1 MKVLMPV
8 LHYCPVIGGLE
19 IWTQNIAERLSN
31 KAEIF
36 VVTGKVKDKSLKEIF
51 NGVKIFRTSLY
62 SLKNLSY
69 SSPFYIFS
77 TLPFIFLKSLR
88 FIKKEK
94 IDMCH
99 CQGFL
104 SGFLG
109 YLLKKLTKIPYI
121 ITIQSADFSL
131 YHPKASKLGLIRI
144 MYDFVEKEVFKNA
157 IKAHTVSKYLQ
168 KHYESR
174 GVKNSILIPNG
185 VDRDKFK
192 ELLNK
197 REVRK
202 ELGFN
207 VENLFVCVSRLEYK
221 NGTHDLIK
229 AMTYLES
236 EIADFK
242 LIICGGGPDR
252 KKLEK
257 MKINLGLEKE
267 IVFLGDVLH
276 SEIPKYIACSD
287 IFIRPSLAEGFGIV
301 FLEAM
306 ACNVPV
312 IGTPVGG
319 IPDFLEDKKTG
330 LFCQPGNPKDIAE
343 KIKILIYDKELRNN
357 IIKNAKEMII
367 DVYGWDK
374 TSEQVGEVYKEVKR
388 DYDNLNFP

>member
-1 MKVLMPV
+1 MRILMPV
-8 LHYCPVIGGLE
+8 LHYNPVIGGLE
-19 IWTQNIAERLSN
+19 IWTQNIAERLSD

-36 VVTGKVKDKSLKEIF
+36 VVTGKVKNRPLKEIF

-69 SSPFYIFS
+69 SSPFYVFS
-77 TLPFIFLKSLR
+77 ALPFIFLKSLSC
-88 FIKKEK
+88 IKQEK
-94 IDMCH
+94 INLCH

-109 YLLKKLTKIPYI
+109 YLLKKVTKTPYI

-131 YHPKASKLGLIRI
+131 YHPKASRIGLIRI
-144 MYDFVEKEVFKNA
+144 TYDFIEKKVFQNA
-157 IKAHTVSKYLQ
+157 NKTHSVSKHLQ

-185 VDRDKFK
+185 VNREKFK

-202 ELGFN
+202 ELGFH
-207 VENLFVCVSRLEYK
+207 VENLFICVSRLEYK

-229 AMTYLES
+229 AMSYLKP
-236 EIADFK
+236 EIPDFK

-257 MKINLGLEKE
+257 LKIKLGLENE

-357 IIKNAKEMII
+357 IIKNAKKMII
-367 DVYGWDK
+367 EIYDWDK
-374 TSEQVGEVYKEVKR
+374 ASEQVGEVYKEVKR
-388 DYDNLNFP
+388 DYDNLNFG